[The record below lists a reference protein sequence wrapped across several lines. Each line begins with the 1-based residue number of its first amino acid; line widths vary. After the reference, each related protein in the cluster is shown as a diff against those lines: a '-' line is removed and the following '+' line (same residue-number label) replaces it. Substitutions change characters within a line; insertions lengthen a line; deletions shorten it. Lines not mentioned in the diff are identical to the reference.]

1 MESKAVGSIAHSIPA
16 LSSSGKQTDSEDL
29 EKQDKSCIN
38 RAFFI
43 RHLKDKKKLPPLQ
56 GKCYTDNMKYFDKN
70 SHLLIDDTDL
80 DLLEGLST
88 DDNRVQNALSS
99 YILSASGWR
108 NVFAASKD
116 EEDSSE
122 NISDEDKIIAITI
135 ARALYTYLRKPNAKI
150 LLGLD
155 ARPTGYTLGRLSAQ
169 ALTSL
174 GAQVTYI
181 YIASAPEVMAYSNA
195 GFDAFYYISASHNPI
210 GHNGFKFGADGGVF
224 PREKSDVLTD
234 LFKELVNGPGV
245 VEEAIRIIR
254 SLDKEKYAKVLE
266 AVGENKKAALAYY
279 REFVL
284 RTAGKDD
291 AFRSDVGFVVD
302 FNGSARTLSI
312 DESFL
317 TSLGCPFRSINNKP
331 REVKHAIVPEGEN
344 LFFCRD
350 ELEKAYADDHR
361 FILGYTPDNDGDR
374 GNFVYIDEST
384 GKADILQAQ
393 EVFAL
398 VVTIELADQKRLG
411 KKNLAIAVN
420 GPTSERIE
428 AIAKCFDA
436 KVFRAEVGEANAVNL
451 GQKLRDDGYTVH
463 ILGEGSNGGNI
474 TEPAKVR
481 DPLNSA
487 MTFLKFL
494 SDEKLYHFIMESL
507 GGEVSKPSIKALLEI
522 LPVYTTTPAFSTLAK
537 MQVKHKDYRRMK
549 SEYERLLREE
559 YPLQNL
565 EAEGISGYEIHQTEG
580 IVERIGEGNDF
591 RSGECKGGLKVVFLD
606 ENREHLGFMWLRPS
620 GTEPLLRV
628 EVDLKGKKEALHDK
642 LLSWQRSLIEKADDA
657 LK

>member
-1 MESKAVGSIAHSIPA
+1 
-16 LSSSGKQTDSEDL
+16 
-29 EKQDKSCIN
+29 
-38 RAFFI
+38 
-43 RHLKDKKKLPPLQ
+43 
-56 GKCYTDNMKYFDKN
+56 MKYYDEN
-70 SHLLIDDTDL
+70 SHLLIDDTDVDVL
-80 DLLEGLST
+80 GNLST
-88 DDNRVQNALSS
+88 DDNLVQNALSS

-116 EEDSSE
+116 EEDSRE
-122 NISDEDKIIAITI
+122 EITDEDKVIAVTI
-135 ARALYTYLRKPNAKI
+135 ARAVYAYLGKPNAKI

-155 ARPTGYTLGRLSAQ
+155 ARPTGYTLGHLSAQ

-174 GAQVTYI
+174 GAEVTYI

-210 GHNGFKFGADGGVF
+210 GHNGFKFGVNGGVF
-224 PREKSDVLTD
+224 PREKCDVLTD

-245 VEEAIRIIR
+245 VEEAVRIIH
-254 SLDKEKYAKVLE
+254 SLDKTKYAKVLE
-266 AVGENKKAALAYY
+266 KVGENKKAALAYY
-279 REFVL
+279 KDFVL
-284 RTAGKDD
+284 ATAGKD
-291 AFRSDVGFVVD
+291 ATFRSEVGFAVD

-317 TSLGCPFRSINNKP
+317 TSLGCPFTSINNKP

-344 LFFCRD
+344 LSFCRD
-350 ELEKAYADDHR
+350 ELEKAYKADKR

-374 GNFVYIDEST
+374 GNFVYINEES

-398 VVTIELADQKRLG
+398 VVTIELADQKRMG

-428 AIAKCFDA
+428 AIAAYFDA

-451 GQKLRDDGYTVH
+451 GQKLREDGYTVH
-463 ILGEGSNGGNI
+463 VLGEGSNGGNI

-494 SDEKLYHFIMESL
+494 SDKELYEYIMTTL
-507 GGEVSKPSIKALLEI
+507 GGKAEKPSILALLNT
-522 LPVYTTTPAFSTLAK
+522 LPEYTTTPVFSALAK
-537 MQVKHKDYRRMK
+537 MHVKHKDYSRMK
-549 SEYERLLREE
+549 TEYEKLLREE

-565 EAEGISGYEIHQTEG
+565 EAEGITGYEIHQTEG
-580 IVERIGEGNDF
+580 IVERIGEGSAF
-591 RSGECKGGLKVVFLD
+591 RSGECKGGLKVVFLNS
-606 ENREHLGFMWLRPS
+606 EKEHLGFMWLRPS

-642 LLSWQRSLIEKADDA
+642 LLSWQRSLIEKADNA
-657 LK
+657 LN

>member
-1 MESKAVGSIAHSIPA
+1 
-16 LSSSGKQTDSEDL
+16 
-29 EKQDKSCIN
+29 
-38 RAFFI
+38 
-43 RHLKDKKKLPPLQ
+43 
-56 GKCYTDNMKYFDKN
+56 MKYYDEN
-70 SHLLIDDTDL
+70 SHLLIDDTDVDVL
-80 DLLEGLST
+80 GNLST
-88 DDNRVQNALSS
+88 DDNLVQNALSS

-116 EEDSSE
+116 EEDSRE
-122 NISDEDKIIAITI
+122 EITDEDKVIAVTI
-135 ARALYTYLRKPNAKI
+135 ARAVYAYLGKPNAKI

-174 GAQVTYI
+174 GAEVTYI

-210 GHNGFKFGADGGVF
+210 GHNGFKFGVNGGVF
-224 PREKSDVLTD
+224 PREKCDVLTD

-245 VEEAIRIIR
+245 VEEAVRIIH
-254 SLDKEKYAKVLE
+254 SLDKAKYAKVLE
-266 AVGENKKAALAYY
+266 KVGENKKAALAYY
-279 REFVL
+279 KDFVL
-284 RTAGKDD
+284 TTAGKD
-291 AFRSDVGFVVD
+291 ATFRSEVGFAVD

-317 TSLGCPFRSINNKP
+317 TSLGCPFISINNKP

-350 ELEKAYADDHR
+350 ELEKAYKADKR

-374 GNFVYIDEST
+374 GNFVYINEES

-398 VVTIELADQKRLG
+398 VVTIELADQKRMG

-428 AIAKCFDA
+428 AIAAYFDA

-451 GQKLRDDGYTVH
+451 GQKLREDGYTVH
-463 ILGEGSNGGNI
+463 VLGEGSNGGNI

-494 SDEKLYHFIMESL
+494 SDKELYEYIMTTL
-507 GGEVSKPSIKALLEI
+507 GGKAEKPSILALLNT
-522 LPVYTTTPAFSTLAK
+522 LPEYTTTPVFSALAK
-537 MQVKHKDYRRMK
+537 MHVKHKDYSRMK
-549 SEYERLLREE
+549 TEYEKLLREE

-565 EAEGISGYEIHQTEG
+565 EAEGITGYEIHQTEG
-580 IVERIGEGNDF
+580 IVERIGEGSAF
-591 RSGECKGGLKVVFLD
+591 RSGECKGGLKVVFLNS
-606 ENREHLGFMWLRPS
+606 EKEHLGFMWLRPS

-642 LLSWQRSLIEKADDA
+642 LLSWQRSLIEKADNA
-657 LK
+657 LN